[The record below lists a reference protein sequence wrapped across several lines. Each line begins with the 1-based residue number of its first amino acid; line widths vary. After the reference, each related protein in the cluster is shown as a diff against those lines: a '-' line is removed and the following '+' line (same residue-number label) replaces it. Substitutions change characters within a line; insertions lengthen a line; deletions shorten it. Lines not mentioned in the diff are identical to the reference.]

1 MLATFFGVAQVQHSA
16 AAAPVGRTTL
26 FPKLRAGQTFTYYVQ
41 YRTKK
46 NVKTESR
53 VVTPTGPQDAET
65 DAQWLLRVDILDVH
79 PQGERAAIHARSRF
93 QSVAS
98 AMAQNSTGSRQSASG
113 SPAQNLESKFVDFT
127 ILPDGHVDA
136 VTGLADLFPD
146 QRLVWQV
153 WLRQFAIAGVFPR
166 DGVKPGQSWKS
177 SEPEQSPSPIVKLEW
192 EKQATYVRDEP
203 CTAIQF
209 SEAGIVTSKNSQIE
223 SCAVVLTSAVLKQ
236 KSSPK
241 DTTPGDFRLH
251 DLRTTGNATGKNETI
266 SYISLQSGLIVR
278 VTEDAQQFMD
288 VVVAKTDASNQIHYN
303 VEATGH
309 TEVLLVAD
317 APAPKP

>member
-1 MLATFFGVAQVQHSA
+1 VLATLFAATHIHSSV
-16 AAAPVGRTTL
+16 AAAPTARATL
-26 FPKLRAGQTFTYYVQ
+26 FPRLHAGQTFTYYIQ
-41 YRTKK
+41 YRIKK

-53 VVTPTGPQDAET
+53 VVTHTGPQDAET
-65 DAQWLLRVDILDVH
+65 DAQWLLRVDILDVR

-98 AMAQNSTGSRQSASG
+98 AMAQNTAVARQPSSGSASP
-113 SPAQNLESKFVDFT
+113 SLESKPVDFT
-127 ILPDGHVDA
+127 IRPDGRVDSIS
-136 VTGLADLFPD
+136 GLADLFPD
-146 QRLVWQV
+146 QRQVWQV

-166 DGVKPGQSWKS
+166 AGVKLGQSWKS
-177 SEPEQSPSPIVKLEW
+177 SEPEQAPSPIVKLAW

-203 CTAIQF
+203 CSPIQF
-209 SEAGIVTSKNSQIE
+209 SETGIVTPKNSPTE
-223 SCAVVLTSAVLKQ
+223 SCAVVLTSAILKQ

-251 DLRTTGNATGKNETI
+251 DLRTAGNATGKNETI
-266 SYISLQSGLIVR
+266 SYISLRSGLIVR

-288 VVVAKTDASNQIHYN
+288 VVVAKADASNKIHYN

-317 APAPKP
+317 APSSKP

>member
-1 MLATFFGVAQVQHSA
+1 MMATFFGVARVQHSA

>member
-1 MLATFFGVAQVQHSA
+1 MLAILFAAIHIHSRVA
-16 AAAPVGRTTL
+16 AASTARATL
-26 FPKLRAGQTFTYYVQ
+26 FPRLHAGQTFTYYIQ
-41 YRTKK
+41 YRIKK

-53 VVTPTGPQDAET
+53 VVTHTGPQDAET
-65 DAQWLLRVDILDVH
+65 DAEWLLHVDILDVH
-79 PQGERAAIHARSRF
+79 PQGERAVIHARSQFR
-93 QSVAS
+93 SVAS
-98 AMAQNSTGSRQSASG
+98 AMAQTNTGVQQPSG
-113 SPAQNLESKFVDFT
+113 SAAPSLESKPVEFT
-127 ILPDGHVDA
+127 ILPDGRVDS

-146 QRLVWQV
+146 QRQVWQV

-177 SEPEQSPSPIVKLEW
+177 SEPEQAPSPIVKLEW

-203 CTAIQF
+203 CTPIQF
-209 SEAGIVTSKNSQIE
+209 SETGIVTPKNSPTE

-251 DLRTTGNATGKNETI
+251 DLRTTGSATGKNETI

-278 VTEDAQQFMD
+278 VTEDAHQFMD
-288 VVVAKTDASNQIHYN
+288 VLVAKADASNKIHYN

-317 APAPKP
+317 ASPSKP

>member
-1 MLATFFGVAQVQHSA
+1 M
-16 AAAPVGRTTL
+16 
-26 FPKLRAGQTFTYYVQ
+26 
-41 YRTKK
+41 
-46 NVKTESR
+46 
-53 VVTPTGPQDAET
+53 
-65 DAQWLLRVDILDVH
+65 
-79 PQGERAAIHARSRF
+79 
-93 QSVAS
+93 SVRRAS
-98 AMAQNSTGSRQSASG
+98 APPSTPALGFKASLPRWPRIIPAAQQTSSG
-113 SPAQNLESKFVDFT
+113 SSAQNLEAKSVDFT
-127 ILPDGHVDA
+127 ILPDGRVDA

-146 QRLVWQV
+146 QRQVWQV

-166 DGVKPGQSWKS
+166 DGVRPGQSWKS
-177 SEPEQSPSPIVKLEW
+177 SEPEQAPSPIVKLEW

-203 CTAIQF
+203 CSPIQF
-209 SEAGIVTSKNSQIE
+209 SETGIVTPKNSPTE
-223 SCAVVLTSAVLKQ
+223 SCAVVLTNAVLKQ

-278 VTEDAQQFMD
+278 VTEDDQQFMD
-288 VVVAKTDASNQIHYN
+288 VVVAKSDASNQIHYN

-317 APAPKP
+317 AAVVETLN

>member
-1 MLATFFGVAQVQHSA
+1 
-16 AAAPVGRTTL
+16 
-26 FPKLRAGQTFTYYVQ
+26 
-41 YRTKK
+41 
-46 NVKTESR
+46 
-53 VVTPTGPQDAET
+53 
-65 DAQWLLRVDILDVH
+65 
-79 PQGERAAIHARSRF
+79 
-93 QSVAS
+93 
-98 AMAQNSTGSRQSASG
+98 MAQNNSG
-113 SPAQNLESKFVDFT
+113 GAQTSSGAPAQNSEAKSVDFT

-146 QRLVWQV
+146 QRQVWQV

-166 DGVKPGQSWKS
+166 DGVRPGQSWKS
-177 SEPEQSPSPIVKLEW
+177 SEPEQAPSPIIKLEW
-192 EKQATYVRDEP
+192 EKQATYVRNEP
-203 CTAIQF
+203 CAAIQF
-209 SEAGIVTSKNSQIE
+209 SETGMVTPKNSPTE
-223 SCAVVLTSAVLKQ
+223 SCAVVLTSAILKQ

-317 APAPKP
+317 APPSKP

>member
-1 MLATFFGVAQVQHSA
+1 
-16 AAAPVGRTTL
+16 
-26 FPKLRAGQTFTYYVQ
+26 
-41 YRTKK
+41 
-46 NVKTESR
+46 
-53 VVTPTGPQDAET
+53 
-65 DAQWLLRVDILDVH
+65 LDVH
-79 PQGERAAIHARSRF
+79 PQGGRAAIHARSQF

-98 AMAQNSTGSRQSASG
+98 AMAQNNSG
-113 SPAQNLESKFVDFT
+113 GAQTSSGAPAQNSEAKSVDFT

-146 QRLVWQV
+146 QRQVWQV

-177 SEPEQSPSPIVKLEW
+177 SEPEQAPSPIIKLEW
-192 EKQATYVRDEP
+192 EKQATYVRNEP
-203 CTAIQF
+203 CAAIQF
-209 SEAGIVTSKNSQIE
+209 SETGTVTPKNSQTE
-223 SCAVVLTSAVLKQ
+223 SCAVVLTNAILKQ

-317 APAPKP
+317 APGSKP